1 MEGVP
6 AEVEGALHPNLVE
19 LKETL
24 AGHNNANGAVL
35 VPGSNLID
43 LAGDGVRALAKTLK
57 SLSPGAKGQE
67 LKGAHHVEPVIRIN

>member
-24 AGHNNANGAVL
+24 AGHNNANGFVP
-35 VPGSNLID
+35 VPGSDLID
-43 LAGDGVRALAKTLK
+43 LTGDGVKALAKSLE
-57 SLSPGAKGQE
+57 SLSPGAKG
-67 LKGAHHVEPVIRIN
+67 RS